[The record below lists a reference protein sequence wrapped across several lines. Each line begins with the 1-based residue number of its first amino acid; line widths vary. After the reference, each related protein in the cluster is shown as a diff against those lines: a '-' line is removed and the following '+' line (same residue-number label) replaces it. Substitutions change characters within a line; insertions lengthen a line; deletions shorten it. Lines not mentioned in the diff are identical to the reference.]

1 MEKIDRRNTDCCSM
15 NHSNLLELD
24 GYYVCSKCGR
34 CQSDRIFTSASTNL
48 KSNIEKSS
56 NIYDICEN
64 GGIPQRTAYIANN
77 LFIHW
82 RKKMPRLNLKKL
94 EAAAVYISCKE
105 DGYPRSLREI
115 SNISG
120 INPKQIGR
128 YETIMHKKHHEISPD
143 IYINR
148 FCRKLGKKF
157 DFIKKAFTCVSAL
170 HTKNKANPITS
181 AASAIYL
188 AHQMEDK
195 DGKKILLEIQNLTGV
210 SPSTILRTAKK

>member
-1 MEKIDRRNTDCCSM
+1 
-15 NHSNLLELD
+15 
-24 GYYVCSKCGR
+24 
-34 CQSDRIFTSASTNL
+34 
-48 KSNIEKSS
+48 
-56 NIYDICEN
+56 
-64 GGIPQRTAYIANN
+64 
-77 LFIHW
+77 
-82 RKKMPRLNLKKL
+82 MPRLNLKKL

-128 YETIMHKKHHEISPD
+128 YETIMHQKHHDISPD
-143 IYINR
+143 IYIDR
-148 FCRKLGKKF
+148 FCWKLGKHL

-170 HTKNKANPITS
+170 HTKNKAYPITS

-195 DGKKILLEIQNLTGV
+195 DEKDFF
-210 SPSTILRTAKK
+210 